1 VKLRFLTY
9 SSVYLHMYVYQVTF
23 DLLILLHRSIFPIH
37 PNFRLVAIGEPKKSA
52 SQSERKS
59 PLHSPWINPE
69 LLSMFQFHHVMP
81 LPVDQEKEV
90 ILRKVRNVLVGFIQH
105 VGSELEQAIDFKR
118 PSQ

>member
-1 VKLRFLTY
+1 
-9 SSVYLHMYVYQVTF
+9 MYVYQVTF
-23 DLLILLHRSIFPIH
+23 DLLILLHRSIYPIH

-52 SQSERKS
+52 GQSERKS
-59 PLHSPWINPE
+59 PLHFPWISPE

-90 ILRKVRNVLVGFIQH
+90 IMHKVCNVLVGFIQH
-105 VGSELEQAIDFKR
+105 VGGELEQAIDFKR